1 MTQPSFLQN
10 SPPAH
15 FGANAFGYTPG
26 PPPPPWANELL
37 EDMKTIK
44 TKLQSIDEIKQT
56 VNSINKKVSD
66 LESKMK
72 TMDTRISE
80 TEKSCQ
86 FSASESESNKKDI
99 KTAKDDIKHLKKSC
113 DSFNKT
119 SKELSEKGVEIDK
132 KLCDL
137 ESRSMRENLM
147 FYGIQEGGE
156 KEDCGMKV
164 KELLR
169 DILHMENV
177 ENILFDRAH
186 RVGQRSTKPRPIVVK
201 FHYYGEREKVRQTSY
216 NCTDELKA
224 ANLGIGIQI
233 PKDIREARKPLYPIM
248 KKAKDE
254 GKSVR
259 FNGKTLLING
269 KEYTSDQQ
277 MEH

>member
-1 MTQPSFLQN
+1 
-10 SPPAH
+10 
-15 FGANAFGYTPG
+15 
-26 PPPPPWANELL
+26 
-37 EDMKTIK
+37 MKTIK

-147 FYGIQEGGE
+147 FHEIQEGG
-156 KEDCGMKV
+156 
-164 KELLR
+164 
-169 DILHMENV
+169 
-177 ENILFDRAH
+177 
-186 RVGQRSTKPRPIVVK
+186 
-201 FHYYGEREKVRQTSY
+201 GEASMTFR
-216 NCTDELKA
+216 
-224 ANLGIGIQI
+224 
-233 PKDIREARKPLYPIM
+233 RKPFRRMRPSVESDITSNATIRRIFVERQLVEWTSVEISS
-248 KKAKDE
+248 
-254 GKSVR
+254 KSVEIWSKNEIMR
-259 FNGKTLLING
+259 N
-269 KEYTSDQQ
+269 
-277 MEH
+277 